1 VETFGI
7 LKAHNCRK
15 NIPHCA
21 SDFWIFYK
29 KNSYILYL

>member
-15 NIPHCA
+15 YTTLCKWFL
-21 SDFWIFYK
+21 D
-29 KNSYILYL
+29 IL